1 MAFDDY
7 PESAVN
13 NAKRALKFADENG
26 WGSCGTPVGKSR
38 ANSIAKREKLSL
50 DTVKRVYSFLSRHAQ
65 NADVPYDE
73 GCGGLMYD
81 AWGGKSMLPWA
92 KKKVNEAGERM
103 QRNRE
108 KALQNKV
115 KEHNESVSA
124 AHKKATVPMLEKV
137 YDRGVGAYKTNPGS
151 VRPSVKTPE
160 QWAMARVNSFL
171 YALKNEKFRG
181 GKHDT
186 DLFPSGHPLRTKGQD
201 EEKNDMEEKNNK
213 QSTEARE
220 RVGTVDGEPVF
231 STIEEAL
238 EQAERQGC
246 TGYHTHELEGETVYM
261 ACESHGAATNGNKDD
276 EEPYRKSAH
285 EAELR
290 AQYGENVELRTAK
303 VRAAGDD
310 SLIVEGYAS
319 NFDVEYDLG
328 YFKESVARG
337 AFDDVLNDDVRF
349 LLNHTGAP
357 LARTTNGTLELTV
370 DETGLRYRAALADT
384 QDGRDLYKLIKR
396 GDINQSS
403 FAFTIDADEWSED
416 RSTRTITK
424 VGKLLDTSAVTYPAS
439 ASTSV
444 YARNMAA
451 AAQEAVELNDE
462 QVAAEPATEER
473 AEPETIKIEARNF
486 TQKSENNFSNMTLN
500 DLKGQRSA
508 YYEEFV
514 GIGQKADS
522 EGRSLTE
529 AEQERCD
536 KLDSMVADLDVKIKH
551 KQREQ
556 EMVARM
562 AQSGTAS
569 NAEQREVER
578 VHGAFSLSR
587 AVAQVA
593 NGRNLEGAEAE
604 WAQEAQKEARSQG
617 LQMAG
622 QIAIPSI
629 ALRALGD
636 ADEHSATTGSGSGSV
651 ATVVPAAI
659 EALRAP
665 TVIEQLGTTVIRN
678 ATGNLQFPRISTK
691 AVGTGEGEAEENA
704 ASTLLMDSVSMT
716 PERVS
721 AKTTYTKQ
729 LILQGGA
736 EIDALIAND
745 LSAAMNAYVDDRAF
759 DVILAD
765 SDVDVFNTG
774 DDDLDAAMVYAME
787 AAVLAAGGNLAGA
800 AYVMSPKAYELSK
813 SEAAVANVSALWD
826 GQTFNGYNAIAS
838 PYLVNSTLDATGA
851 GGNMIFGNFAQ
862 GLILAY
868 FGGIDLL
875 VDPYS
880 AAGNAQ
886 VTLHVNRFF
895 DVAIRQPGAISRSTK
910 LT

>member
-1 MAFDDY
+1 MAFNDY

-13 NAKRALKFADENG
+13 NAKRALKWADENG
-26 WGSCGTPVGKSR
+26 WGSCGTPVGKQR
-38 ANSIAKREKLSL
+38 ANQIASREKLSL

-92 KKKVNEAGERM
+92 RKTI
-103 QRNRE
+103 
-108 KALQNKV
+108 NK
-115 KEHNESVSA
+115 
-124 AHKKATVPMLEKV
+124 
-137 YDRGVGAYKTNPGS
+137 
-151 VRPSVKTPE
+151 
-160 QWAMARVNSFL
+160 
-171 YALKNEKFRG
+171 
-181 GKHDT
+181 
-186 DLFPSGHPLRTKGQD
+186 
-201 EEKNDMEEKNNK
+201 MEEKNN
-213 QSTEARE
+213 
-220 RVGTVDGEPVF
+220 
-231 STIEEAL
+231 
-238 EQAERQGC
+238 
-246 TGYHTHELEGETVYM
+246 
-261 ACESHGAATNGNKDD
+261 N
-276 EEPYRKSAH
+276 H

-290 AQYGENVELRTAK
+290 AQYGDDVELRTSE

-337 AFDDVLNDDVRF
+337 AFDDVLGDDVRF

-396 GDINQSS
+396 GDITQSS

-424 VGKLLDTSAVTYPAS
+424 LGRLIDVSSVTYPAS
-439 ASTSV
+439 PSTTV
-444 YARNMAA
+444 AARNMAA
-451 AAQEAVELNDE
+451 AAQEAEELNDE
-462 QVAAEPATEER
+462 QEAAEPATEER
-473 AEPETIKIEARNF
+473 AEPETIKTEARNF
-486 TQKSENNFSNMTLN
+486 TPTTKNNFSNMTLN

-569 NAEQREVER
+569 NAERREVER

-587 AVAQVA
+587 AVAQVS

-636 ADEHSATTGSGSGSV
+636 ADEHSATTGSGAGFV
-651 ATVVPAAI
+651 PVVVPAAI

-665 TVIEQLGTTVIRN
+665 TVIEGLGATVIRN
-678 ATGNLQFPRISTK
+678 ATGNLQFPRVGTK
-691 AVGTGEGEAEENA
+691 ATGTGEGEAEANA
-704 ASTLLMDSVSMT
+704 ASGLDLDEVSMT

-736 EIDALIAND
+736 EVDALIAND
-745 LSAAMNAYVDDRAF
+745 LSAAMNAFIDDRAF

-765 SDVDVFNTG
+765 TAVDDQTTAGATNT
-774 DDDLDAAMVYAME
+774 DMTATLAVAME
-787 AAVLAAGGNLAGA
+787 AAVLAAGGNLVNS
-800 AYVMSPKAYELSK
+800 AYAMSPEAFKLAKNVAQVDSVSALYELSNN
-813 SEAAVANVSALWD
+813 S
-826 GQTFNGYNAIAS
+826 FNGYRAVAT
-838 PYLVNSTLDATGA
+838 PYLVDASGPL
-851 GGNMIFGNFAQ
+851 GQMVFGNFQQ
-862 GLILAY
+862 GLLLAY
-868 FGGIDLL
+868 FGGLDLL

-895 DVAIRQPGAISRSTK
+895 DVAVRQPGAFSICKDIEAAS
-910 LT
+910 

>member
-276 EEPYRKSAH
+276 EEPYRKSEH